1 MAKKRKSRG
10 LPAAVEAE
18 EELKESFEGKTPE
31 EFAKEMF
38 GEADKPQEGL
48 PSLEWLKQNFQTK
61 SACIRYLHNQG
72 VATKV
77 IAKHLG
83 VRYQQARNVITNPL
97 KRGPNEDWRR
107 PELKLKTNPNQTVDK
122 TVENPSNFN
131 VGED

>member
-1 MAKKRKSRG
+1 MAKKTKKKG
-10 LPAAVEAE
+10 LPKSVQEAQDKE
-18 EELKESFEGKTPE
+18 EAFEGKSPE

-48 PSLEWLKQNFQTK
+48 PTLEWLKQQFQTK

-72 VATKV
+72 IANKV

-83 VRYQQARNVITNPL
+83 VRYQQVRNVVTNPL

-107 PELKLKTNPNQTVDK
+107 PELLLKTNQFKTESE
-122 TVENPSNFN
+122 TVE
-131 VGED
+131 D